1 MRVDDSVSEQT
12 QNIMYNCLNKTTHLD
27 LGLGY
32 VNSAKSCNRYALYEY
47 GSNLA
52 LNCLIAA
59 EDNLYKAAILF
70 AYTEMCRRKN
80 RFGECIVI
88 QGIQENISYEEIR
101 DEVKECL

>member
-1 MRVDDSVSEQT
+1 
-12 QNIMYNCLNKTTHLD
+12 MYGYLNKKTHLD

-32 VNSAKSCNRYALYEY
+32 VKAAKSCDSFSLYEY

-59 EDNLYKAAILF
+59 EDNVYKAAILF

-88 QGIQENISYEEIR
+88 DGIQNNISYEEIR
-101 DEVKECL
+101 NEVKECL